1 MKSLHVEVPEKLA
14 VELDALVRGGW
25 FQSEEEVVRIALIEF
40 VRRHRFELLEKQQR
54 EDIEWALQQEGADR

>member
-40 VRRHRFELLEKQQR
+40 VRCHRFELLEKQQR
-54 EDIEWALQQEGADR
+54 EDIEWALQQEGAGR